1 MLYRCY
7 IRGENFPGELIGK
20 KGLYGFY
27 TTRWVEAETTE
38 EAEMTALA
46 LLKSEPTF
54 QITSPKLREKSTA
67 KVYFEEI
74 DPVRPPKRK
83 PVNGGATWFEMD

>member
-1 MLYRCY
+1 MLYRCS
-7 IRGENFPGELIGK
+7 IRGESFPGELVGS

-27 TTRWVEAETTE
+27 TTRWIEAASAE
-38 EAEMTALA
+38 EAEMTALE

-54 QITSPKLREKSTA
+54 QIKSPKLREQSKA

-74 DPVRPPKRK
+74 VPVRETKRK
-83 PVNGGATWFEMD
+83 PGGGATWFKME